1 MPGSSKICLMPRE
14 TFYQPRLPDI
24 PPTYRAEQVAPPTS
38 RMEQAVTQLATAY
51 GVDLAQKGANLQLD
65 LPDQPQRW
73 LIGNIDG
80 NRIGVTRCQVDAENG
95 LAPDLDMVFE
105 VTVDGWEPRE
115 LAHTDQVW
123 QAYTQAMQA
132 RGEPVA
138 NEQGDFNFAAFTDFM
153 AQDLAQHAATTL
165 GG

>member
-1 MPGSSKICLMPRE
+1 MSRE
-14 TFYQPRLPDI
+14 TFHQPRLPERLPTDPEPGVT
-24 PPTYRAEQVAPPTS
+24 PPAASQ
-38 RMEQAVTQLATAY
+38 RMAQAVTQLATAY
-51 GVDLAQKGANLQLD
+51 GVDLAQKGASLQLD
-65 LPDQPQRW
+65 LPDHAQRW
-73 LIGNIDG
+73 LIGPIDD

-123 QAYTQAMQA
+123 QAYTQVMQA
-132 RGEPVA
+132 RGQPIA
-138 NEQGDFNFAAFTDFM
+138 DARGDFDFAAFTDFM

-165 GG
+165 EH